1 MEQTKAVWTWEQK
14 GNLTNSPSFFK
25 NGLFNFR
32 IENFSKEEAIILCA
46 RLNATEGLNVEA
58 LPELIEAA
66 KKLEASDTKYT
77 KNTITVTRDSFAALQ
92 SALTKLGE

>member
-1 MEQTKAVWTWEQK
+1 MEQAKAVWTVEYD
-14 GNLTNSPSFFK
+14 NDTNFFLRNSQLQFSSPSFYFE
-25 NGLFNFR
+25 GGF
-32 IENFSKEEAIILCA
+32 EGIIAA

-66 KKLEASDTKYT
+66 KKLEASDTRYT
-77 KNTITVTRDSFAALQ
+77 KNTITVTRESFAALQ

>member
-1 MEQTKAVWTWEQK
+1 MEQTKAVWTVHKARYGLYRVQ
-14 GNLTNSPSFFK
+14 SDSHSF
-25 NGLFNFR
+25 G
-32 IENFSKEEAIILCA
+32 ILGQTDADNICA